1 MDEVAMTAMHME
13 LYLYA
18 HNCTNKSL
26 VLFSS
31 YYILHNIQ
39 LQPFTEHIRTTLKL
53 LAMQF

>member
-31 YYILHNIQ
+31 YYILQNIQ